1 MFGESQ
7 LYLYTE
13 KRYTQTYLYG
23 GMKMEIENLKGK
35 TKKKVTY
42 SIDAKLLEQF
52 EFMVPLKLRSAAIE
66 QLIREWLQ

>member
-1 MFGESQ
+1 
-7 LYLYTE
+7 
-13 KRYTQTYLYG
+13 
-23 GMKMEIENLKGK
+23 MEIDNLKGR